1 MKTETIKKLMADDDQ
16 HLLKQ
21 DDETSEQYEKKRD
34 FIKKQTHR
42 TNKPEIRNRKRK

>member
-34 FIKKQTHR
+34 FIKK
-42 TNKPEIRNRKRK
+42 NKRIEPINRK